1 MNTRK
6 LIYNVAL
13 KILIVIK
20 LCVLLGCNLNKKDHI
35 LKEKDLI
42 PEGIAFNTKTNSI
55 YIGSIYRQKV
65 IGITSKGEVRDMIG
79 QESFGRLSPIGMEM
93 DVNHNTLWINMAA
106 APIVNQSNVQNWETA
121 IMAFDIVN
129 QKIKKTYAIDK
140 VEARSFFNDITV
152 ATNGDV
158 YATETMNGKIYK
170 IDKNTDEL
178 ESYIN
183 LEKYTF
189 PNGIVYYNPL
199 NCLFVATNEGI
210 IKIELQNDTISL
222 LATDIDVKVIDGL
235 AIYDNYFIGHQSSKV
250 SKFYFNEDISE
261 ITKVEVLDSG
271 EEFDSST
278 TGEIGNGYYHF
289 IVNSQIKSG
298 INQKDKTIKPIDSL
312 EKVIIRSIKL

>member
-1 MNTRK
+1 M
-6 LIYNVAL
+6 YNKHMKYPCIIVL
-13 KILIVIK
+13 MILF
-20 LCVLLGCNLNKKDHI
+20 LLFGCNVNKRDYI

-42 PEGIAFNTKTNSI
+42 PEGTAFNTETNMI

-65 IGITSKGEVRDMIG
+65 IGITSKGKIRDMIG

-93 DVNHNTLWINMAA
+93 NVSNKILWINMAA
-106 APIVNQSNVQNWETA
+106 APIVNQSNVKNWETA

-129 QKIKKTYAIDK
+129 QKIKKTYTIEK
-140 VEARSFFNDITV
+140 GETRSFFNDITV
-152 ATNGDV
+152 ATSGDV
-158 YATETMNGKIYK
+158 YTTETMNGKIYK
-170 IDKNTDEL
+170 IDKNTDTL
-178 ESYIN
+178 DIFID

-210 IKIELQNDTISL
+210 LKIELQNKMITLLNTTNIDT
-222 LATDIDVKVIDGL
+222 KGIDGL

-298 INQKDKTIKPIDSL
+298 INQKEKTIKPIDSL
-312 EKVIIRSIKL
+312 EKIIIRSIKL

>member
-1 MNTRK
+1 MK
-6 LIYNVAL
+6 YPCIIVLM
-13 KILIVIK
+13 ILF
-20 LCVLLGCNLNKKDHI
+20 LLFGCNVNKRDYI

-42 PEGIAFNTKTNSI
+42 PEGTAFNTETNMI

-65 IGITSKGEVRDMIG
+65 IGITSKGKIRDMIG

-93 DVNHNTLWINMAA
+93 NVSNKILWINMAA
-106 APIVNQSNVQNWETA
+106 APIVNQSNVKNWETA

-129 QKIKKTYAIDK
+129 QKIKKTYTIEK
-140 VEARSFFNDITV
+140 GETRSFFNDITV
-152 ATNGDV
+152 ATSGDV
-158 YATETMNGKIYK
+158 YTTETMNGKIYK
-170 IDKNTDEL
+170 IDKNTDTL
-178 ESYIN
+178 DIFID

-210 IKIELQNDTISL
+210 LKIELQNKMITLLNTTNIDT
-222 LATDIDVKVIDGL
+222 KGIDGL

-298 INQKDKTIKPIDSL
+298 INQKEKTIKPIDSL
-312 EKVIIRSIKL
+312 EKIIIRSIKL

>member
-1 MNTRK
+1 MK
-6 LIYNVAL
+6 YPCIIVLM
-13 KILIVIK
+13 ILF
-20 LCVLLGCNLNKKDHI
+20 LLFGCNVNKRDYI

-42 PEGIAFNTKTNSI
+42 PEGTAFNTETNMI

-65 IGITSKGEVRDMIG
+65 IGITSKGKIRDMIG

-93 DVNHNTLWINMAA
+93 NVSNKILWINMAA
-106 APIVNQSNVQNWETA
+106 APIVNQSNVKNWETA

-129 QKIKKTYAIDK
+129 QKIKKTYTIEK
-140 VEARSFFNDITV
+140 GETRSFFNDITV
-152 ATNGDV
+152 ATSGDV
-158 YATETMNGKIYK
+158 YTTETMNGKIYK
-170 IDKNTDEL
+170 IDKNTDTL
-178 ESYIN
+178 DIFID

-210 IKIELQNDTISL
+210 LKIELQNKMITLLNTTNIDT
-222 LATDIDVKVIDGL
+222 KGIDGL

-298 INQKDKTIKPIDSL
+298 INQKEKRIKPIDSL
-312 EKVIIRSIKL
+312 EKIIIRSIKL

>member
-1 MNTRK
+1 MK
-6 LIYNVAL
+6 YPCIIVLM
-13 KILIVIK
+13 ILF
-20 LCVLLGCNLNKKDHI
+20 LLFGCNVNKRDYI

-42 PEGIAFNTKTNSI
+42 PEGTAFNTETNMI

-65 IGITSKGEVRDMIG
+65 IGITSKGKIRDMIG

-93 DVNHNTLWINMAA
+93 KVSNKILWINMAA
-106 APIVNQSNVQNWETA
+106 APIVNQSNVKNWETA

-129 QKIKKTYAIDK
+129 QKIKKTYTIEK
-140 VEARSFFNDITV
+140 GETRSFFNDITV

-170 IDKNTDEL
+170 IDKNTDTL
-178 ESYIN
+178 DIFID

-199 NCLFVATNEGI
+199 NCLFVATDEGI
-210 IKIELQNDTISL
+210 LKIELQSKMITLLNTTNIDT
-222 LATDIDVKVIDGL
+222 KGIDGL

-261 ITKVEVLDSG
+261 IAKVEVLDSG

-298 INQKDKTIKPIDSL
+298 INQKEKTIKPIDSL
-312 EKVIIRSIKL
+312 EKIIIRSIKL

>member
-1 MNTRK
+1 M
-6 LIYNVAL
+6 
-13 KILIVIK
+13 IL
-20 LCVLLGCNLNKKDHI
+20 LLLFGCNVNKRDYI

-42 PEGIAFNTKTNSI
+42 PEGTAFNTETNMI
-55 YIGSIYRQKV
+55 YIGSIYKQKV
-65 IGITSKGEVRDMIG
+65 IGITSKGKIRDMIG

-93 DVNHNTLWINMAA
+93 NVSNKILWINMAA
-106 APIVNQSNVQNWETA
+106 APIVNQSNVKNWETA

-129 QKIKKTYAIDK
+129 QKIKKTYTIEK
-140 VEARSFFNDITV
+140 RETRSFFNDITV
-152 ATNGDV
+152 ATSGDV

-170 IDKNTDEL
+170 IDKNTDTL
-178 ESYIN
+178 DIFID

-210 IKIELQNDTISL
+210 LKIELQNKMITLLNTTNIDT
-222 LATDIDVKVIDGL
+222 KGIDGL

-298 INQKDKTIKPIDSL
+298 INQKEKTIKPIDSL
-312 EKVIIRSIKL
+312 EKIIIRSIKL